1 MTNQEIIEG
10 NIDLARC
17 WLANEMQTYLNDAK
31 LRADNENYMEAQR
44 LKWIAEGIGLAAI
57 KLGEQIGLD
66 AKKSLRNVRKS

>member
-10 NIDLARC
+10 NIDLFSS
-17 WLANEMQTYLNDAK
+17 LVNEMQTYLNDAK

-44 LKWIAEGIGLAAI
+44 LKWIADGIGLAAI